1 MELKQKGGQKRTAA
15 VKKKRVYTSIIY
27 TTTVEGLSVII
38 HQYMFLLVYS
48 RLKKISNTLSGYLVM
63 LSFEVKVFK

>member
-1 MELKQKGGQKRTAA
+1 MVELKQKGGQKRTAA

-38 HQYMFLLVYS
+38 QYMFLLVYS